1 MKVQRK
7 YLQLACLNLFLVMS
21 VILCPHQTYAKGKK
35 FKIYFT
41 NAEKSIKLPLK
52 SSQTLSVRYSKKKKA
67 SYKIKWESS
76 NPKVVKVSKKGIL
89 TPKKTGKSV
98 IRHVVRTKSGK
109 VIAKKSI
116 KVKVTPE
123 IAIKAISCEEDAA
136 SATLIKYPNKYRW
149 NISLKPANAS
159 LAPVTII
166 HDTPDIL
173 CDIVSIRIPCNL
185 MSAIEVRIA
194 ENHMFCPDIIHRR
207 VKIPSSTIIRA
218 IG

>member
-1 MKVQRK
+1 MRVQRK

-76 NPKVVKVSKKGIL
+76 NPRVVKVSKKGIL

-136 SATLIKYPNKYRW
+136 SETLIKYPT
-149 NISLKPANAS
+149 NIVGMFLSSLRMHLLLPLLFEAAINPLPRS
-159 LAPVTII
+159 V
-166 HDTPDIL
+166 
-173 CDIVSIRIPCNL
+173 NL
-185 MSAIEVRIA
+185 VLS
-194 ENHMFCPDIIHRR
+194 HL
-207 VKIPSSTIIRA
+207 
-218 IG
+218 